1 MLQLPKMTVAA
12 QRNEVKVRVML
23 TGSVPVLPEIIP
35 ENIFP
40 KVFPEDGD
48 RIQDLLGCAV
58 SSCLSLLGAEPR
70 KIYYNQSGNPR
81 LENII
86 PDSEPNVAATTQM
99 RPNNGFDGSIRCGRL
114 KKGVRAVIEGKL
126 LAYDHYLNL
135 VVGDVI
141 EYAWIWVDDV
151 DIRNALPSQSRMS
164 GIHGN
169 GQDKNNAHSVG
180 SPPHLMGIWT
190 VAKRHLSRLLIRG
203 CNIVTIQRC
212 NDAK

>member
-1 MLQLPKMTVAA
+1 MTVAA
-12 QRNEVKVRVML
+12 QRKEVKVRVML

-40 KVFPEDGD
+40 KNFPEDGG
-48 RIQDLLGCAV
+48 RIRDLLGCAV
-58 SSCLSLLGAEPR
+58 SPCVSLLGAEPR

-86 PDSEPNVAATTQM
+86 PDSEPNVATTTQM
-99 RPNNGFDGSIRCGRL
+99 RSNNGFDGSIRCGRL

-126 LAYDHYLNL
+126 MAYDHFLNL
-135 VVGDVI
+135 VVGDVV

-151 DIRNALPSQSRMS
+151 EIRAALPSQSRES
-164 GIHGN
+164 GVDVQ
-169 GQDKNNAHSVG
+169 GQDGTVSQSVD
-180 SPPHLMGIWT
+180 SPHLMGIWT

-203 CNIVTIQRC
+203 CNIVSIQRC